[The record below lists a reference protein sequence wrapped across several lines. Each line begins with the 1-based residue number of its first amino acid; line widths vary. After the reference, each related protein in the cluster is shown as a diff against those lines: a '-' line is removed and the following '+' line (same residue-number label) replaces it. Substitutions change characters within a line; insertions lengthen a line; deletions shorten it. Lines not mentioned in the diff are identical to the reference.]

1 MNRVN
6 SSRLLRLWCSKPAIY
21 SLDYCKC
28 IYANTSAH
36 FTTTYFT
43 TTRDFFAPSLPPVF
57 SVPPWLGDTF
67 PPGPPSDVGWGG
79 GGGVALPWPGVPS
92 GAPSLAAALLLLGRR
107 CPFCPAAPV
116 GLACPPP
123 DREAG
128 RGAKGSDLSGP
139 PAPLLA
145 PPPPGLLG
153 LWVCLTW

>member
-1 MNRVN
+1 MDCVN
-6 SSRLLRLWCSKPAIY
+6 SSRLLILWCSGPAIY
-21 SLDYCKC
+21 SLDYYKC

-36 FTTTYFT
+36 FTRYFT
-43 TTRDFFAPSLPPVF
+43 IARDFFAPSLPPVF

-79 GGGVALPWPGVPS
+79 GGVALPPPGAPS

-107 CPFCPAAPV
+107 CPFCPAPV